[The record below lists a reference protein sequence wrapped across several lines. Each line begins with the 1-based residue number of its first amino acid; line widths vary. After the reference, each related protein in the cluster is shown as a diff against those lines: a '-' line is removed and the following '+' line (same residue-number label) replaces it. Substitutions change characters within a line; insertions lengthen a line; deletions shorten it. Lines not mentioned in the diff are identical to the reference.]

1 MDKAEQKH
9 QNKMALQSLIE
20 ASGMRIFKADLSDLM
35 SYADSE
41 INSCK
46 KGFVPENKM
55 AKLNYDLG
63 RKAGLEMVLNTLQ
76 GYEDELVGDDVN
88 SQK

>member
-1 MDKAEQKH
+1 MDKAEERH
-9 QNKMALQSLIE
+9 QNKLALQSLIE
-20 ASGMRIFKADLSDLM
+20 ASGMRVFKADLSDLM
-35 SYADSE
+35 LYSVSE
-41 INSCK
+41 IESCH
-46 KGFVPENKM
+46 KGFVPEGKL
-55 AKLNYDLG
+55 AKLNFDLG

>member
-1 MDKAEQKH
+1 MDKEEIRH
-9 QNKMALQSLIE
+9 QNKLALQGLME
-20 ASGMRIFKADLSDLM
+20 NAGMRILKADLADILL
-35 SYADSE
+35 YADSE
-41 INSCK
+41 IDSCK
-46 KGFVPENKM
+46 KGFIAESKLS
-55 AKLNYDLG
+55 KLNFDLG

>member
-1 MDKAEQKH
+1 MDKAELKH
-9 QNKMALQSLIE
+9 QNKLALQGLMES
-20 ASGMRIFKADLSDLM
+20 SGMRVFKADLSDLV

-41 INSCK
+41 VDSCK
-46 KGFVPENKM
+46 KSFIPENKM
-55 AKLNYDLG
+55 AKLNFDLG

-88 SQK
+88 SPK

>member
-20 ASGMRIFKADLSDLM
+20 ASGMRVFKADLSDLVA
-35 SYADSE
+35 YAESE
-41 INSCK
+41 IDSCK
-46 KGFVPENKM
+46 KGFIPENKM

-76 GYEDELVGDDVN
+76 GYEDELINEKV
-88 SQK
+88 